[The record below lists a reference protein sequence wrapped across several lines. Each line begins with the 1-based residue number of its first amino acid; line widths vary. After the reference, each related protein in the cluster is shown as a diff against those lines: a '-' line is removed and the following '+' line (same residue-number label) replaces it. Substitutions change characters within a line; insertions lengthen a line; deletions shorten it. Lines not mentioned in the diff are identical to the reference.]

1 MAGKTQ
7 RKRSNKTRKEK
18 AAIWNQFDDEV
29 GNLTKPTLEC
39 LYQVKEDVEFCTMCN
54 SSLIFNDE
62 NLLTCSN
69 PKLFSIIDKLKEF
82 QNQRWQELN
91 IS

>member
-18 AAIWNQFDDEV
+18 DAIWNQFYYEV

-39 LYQVKEDVEFCTMCN
+39 LYQVKKSRV
-54 SSLIFNDE
+54 LHHV
-62 NLLTCSN
+62 
-69 PKLFSIIDKLKEF
+69 
-82 QNQRWQELN
+82 
-91 IS
+91 